1 VNAAPQGSAAHG
13 RMGLLRVLL
22 DPYRRRLIAAITAT
36 VLATAAKLAPP
47 YLAGRVV
54 DDVIQTGST
63 RTLVLIAIALVV
75 TIAVAW
81 LTETA
86 ETWLVGDVGQRALM
100 DLRFR
105 LVEHLQTV
113 SMRYYDRASA
123 GRVMSRVTNDVEALN
138 NIVTGGLNQLV
149 SNALLVVGTVV
160 VLLALDWRMAL
171 VAAFVFPLVVIVAA
185 AFQRAAGPAWR
196 KASDALAQVTA
207 YMAEGLSGRLV
218 VRTFGQE
225 ERHLASFE
233 RHNAETQMR
242 IMRSNS
248 LWRTILPLVELI
260 IAVTI
265 AAVLVYGAR
274 EAVGGALKVGL
285 IVSFTAYLR
294 QALAPLPQLTTLVGD
309 FQQAATALEK
319 LDEILAEPPDPGQ
332 LPGRRPVPTLRGELA
347 FEDVRFAYEGE
358 RWIIHDVNVS
368 IEAGQTVA
376 FIGHSGSGKS
386 TLIKLAVGFY
396 APQSGCVR
404 YDGVDLDQLD
414 LGSVRRQV
422 ALVAQ
427 EPFLFSGS
435 VAHNIAWARPG
446 ASVDDVRAAAEA
458 VDALEV
464 FERLPKGLGTQVGE
478 RGERLSGGQRQLV
491 ALARAIIIDPRIL
504 VLDEATSSI
513 DVATEARVQHGL
525 ARLLAGRTSLVIA
538 HRLSTIRGADRVVV
552 LESGRV
558 VEQGPPEELRAA
570 GGHYAQLEAES
581 ERLA

>member
-1 VNAAPQGSAAHG
+1 VSATPEGTGAQGRIA
-13 RMGLLRVLL
+13 LLRALL
-22 DPYRRRLIAAITAT
+22 HPYRRRVMAAVTAT
-36 VLATAAKLAPP
+36 VLAAAAQLAPP

-54 DDVIQTGST
+54 DDVVETGST
-63 RTLVLIAIALVV
+63 RTLVLIAIALVGAL
-75 TIAVAW
+75 AVAW
-81 LTETA
+81 LAQTA

-105 LVEHLQTV
+105 LVEHLQTLP
-113 SMRYYDRASA
+113 MRYYDRASA

-138 NIVTGGLNQLV
+138 NVVTGGLNQLV
-149 SNALLVVGTVV
+149 SNVLLVVGTVV
-160 VLLALDWRMAL
+160 VLLILDWRMAL
-171 VAAFVFPLVVIVAA
+171 VAAFVFPLVVIVSAS
-185 AFQRAAGPAWR
+185 FQRVAGPAWR
-196 KASDALAQVTA
+196 KASDALAQVTT
-207 YMAEGLSGRLV
+207 YMAEGLSGRAV
-218 VRTFGQE
+218 VRAFGQE
-225 ERHLASFE
+225 ERHLADFE

-242 IMRSNS
+242 VMRSNS
-248 LWRTILPLVELI
+248 LWRTILPLVELM

-274 EAVGGALKVGL
+274 EAVGGAIEVGL

-294 QALAPLPQLTTLVGD
+294 QALAPLPQLTVLVGD

-332 LPGRRPVPTLRGELA
+332 LPGRRPAPALRGELA
-347 FEDVRFAYEGE
+347 FEDVLFAYEDE
-358 RWIIHDVNVS
+358 SWIIHDVNVH

-396 APQSGCVR
+396 GPQRGCVR
-404 YDGVDLDQLD
+404 YDGTDLAELD

-427 EPFLFSGS
+427 EPFLFAGS
-435 VAHNIAWARPG
+435 VAHNIAWAKPG
-446 ASVDDVRAAAEA
+446 ASAHDVRAAAEA

-464 FERLPKGLGTQVGE
+464 FERLPNGLRTEVGE

-491 ALARAIIIDPRIL
+491 SLARAMITNPRIL

-513 DVATEARVQHGL
+513 DVATEARVQRGL

-552 LESGRV
+552 LEAGRV
-558 VEQGPPEELRAA
+558 VEQGSPAELLAA

>member
-1 VNAAPQGSAAHG
+1 MAASA
-13 RMGLLRVLL
+13 
-22 DPYRRRLIAAITAT
+22 AT
-36 VLATAAKLAPP
+36 VLSTAAKLAPP

-63 RTLVLIAIALVV
+63 RTLVRIAIALVV
-75 TIAVAW
+75 ALAVAW
-81 LTETA
+81 LAETA

-105 LVEHLQTV
+105 LVDHLQTLPM
-113 SMRYYDRASA
+113 SYYDRASA

-149 SNALLVVGTVV
+149 SNVLLVIGTVV

-185 AFQRAAGPAWR
+185 SFQRAAGPIWR
-196 KASDALAQVTA
+196 KASDAFAQVTT
-207 YMAEGLSGRLV
+207 YMAEGLSGRAV
-218 VRTFGQE
+218 VRAFGQE
-225 ERHLASFE
+225 ERHLTDFE
-233 RHNAETQMR
+233 RHNAETHMR
-242 IMRSNS
+242 MMRSNS
-248 LWRTILPLVELI
+248 LWRTILPVVELI

-274 EAVGGALKVGL
+274 EAVGGAVTVGL

-294 QALAPLPQLTTLVGD
+294 QALTPLPQLTLLVGD
-309 FQQAATALEK
+309 FQQAATALDK
-319 LDEILAEPPDPGQ
+319 LDEILGEPPDPGQ
-332 LPGRRPVPTLRGELA
+332 LPGRRPAPTLRGQLT
-347 FEDVRFAYEGE
+347 FEDVRFAYEDE

-396 APQSGCVR
+396 DPQRGRVR
-404 YDGVDLDQLD
+404 YDGVDLAQLD

-427 EPFLFSGS
+427 EPFLFAGS
-435 VAHNIAWARPG
+435 VAHNIAWAKPG
-446 ASVDDVRAAAEA
+446 ASVDDVLAAAEA

-464 FERLPKGLGTQVGE
+464 FQRLPDGLDTEVGE

-491 ALARAIIIDPRIL
+491 SLSRAIIIDPRIL

-513 DVATEARVQHGL
+513 DVATEARVQRGL

-538 HRLSTIRGADRVVV
+538 HRLSTIQGADRVVV
-552 LESGRV
+552 LEHGHV
-558 VEQGPPEELRAA
+558 VEQGSPEELRAA

-581 ERLA
+581 ERLV

>member
-1 VNAAPQGSAAHG
+1 VSATPEGTGTRG
-13 RMGLLRVLL
+13 RIALLRSLVH
-22 DPYRRRLIAAITAT
+22 PYRRRVMVAVTAT
-36 VLATAAKLAPP
+36 VLAMAAKLAPP

-54 DDVIQTGST
+54 DDVVQTGST
-63 RTLVLIAIALVV
+63 RTLVLIAIALVAAL
-75 TIAVAW
+75 AVAW
-81 LTETA
+81 LAETA

-105 LVEHLQTV
+105 LVEHLQTLP
-113 SMRYYDRASA
+113 MRYYDRASA
-123 GRVMSRVTNDVEALN
+123 GRVMSSVTNDVEALN
-138 NIVTGGLNQLV
+138 NVVTGGLNQLV
-149 SNALLVVGTVV
+149 SNVLLVVGTVV
-160 VLLALDWRMAL
+160 VLLVLDWRMAL
-171 VAAFVFPLVVIVAA
+171 VAAFVFPLVVIVSAS
-185 AFQRAAGPAWR
+185 FQRVAGPAWR
-196 KASDALAQVTA
+196 KASDALAQVTT
-207 YMAEGLSGRLV
+207 YMAEGLSGRAV
-218 VRTFGQE
+218 VRAFGQE
-225 ERHLASFE
+225 ERHLADFE
-233 RHNAETQMR
+233 RHNTEAHVR
-242 IMRSNS
+242 AMRSNS
-248 LWRTILPLVELI
+248 LWRTILPLVELM

-265 AAVLVYGAR
+265 AAVLVYGSR
-274 EAVGGALKVGL
+274 EAVGGAIEVGV

-309 FQQAATALEK
+309 FLQAATALEK

-332 LPGRRPVPTLRGELA
+332 LPGRRPAPALRGELA
-347 FEDVRFAYEGE
+347 FEDVRFAYEDQ

-368 IEAGQTVA
+368 IDAGQTVA

-396 APQSGCVR
+396 GPQRGCVR
-404 YDGVDLDQLD
+404 YDGADLAQLD

-427 EPFLFSGS
+427 EPFLFAGS
-435 VAHNIAWARPG
+435 VAHNIVWAKPG

-464 FERLPKGLGTQVGE
+464 FERLPNGLRTEVGE

-491 ALARAIIIDPRIL
+491 SLARAMITDPRIL

-513 DVATEARVQHGL
+513 DVATEARVQRGL

-538 HRLSTIRGADRVVV
+538 HRLSTIRGADHVVV
-552 LESGRV
+552 LEAGRV
-558 VEQGPPEELRAA
+558 VEQGSPADLRTA

-581 ERLA
+581 DRLA

>member
-1 VNAAPQGSAAHG
+1 MSAASEHAAAGG
-13 RMGLLRVLL
+13 RIALLRALL
-22 DPYRRRLIAAITAT
+22 HPYRGRVIGAVAAT
-36 VLATAAKLAPP
+36 VLATAAKLVPP

-54 DDVIQTGST
+54 DDVVRTGST
-63 RTLVLIAIALVV
+63 RTLVVIAIALGV
-75 TIAVAW
+75 TLVVAW
-81 LTETA
+81 LAETA

-105 LVEHLQTV
+105 LVDHLQTL

-123 GRVMSRVTNDVEALN
+123 GRVMSRVTNDVEAIN
-138 NIVTGGLNQLV
+138 NLVSGGLNQLV
-149 SNALLVVGTVV
+149 SNVLLVAGTVV

-196 KASDALAQVTA
+196 KASDALTQVTT
-207 YMAEGLSGRLV
+207 YMAEGLSGRAV
-218 VRTFGQE
+218 VRAFGQE
-225 ERHLASFE
+225 EHHLAGFE
-233 RHNAETQMR
+233 RRNAETQVR

-248 LWRTILPLVELI
+248 LWRTILPVVELI

-274 EAVGGALKVGL
+274 EAVGGALEVGL

-294 QALAPLPQLTTLVGD
+294 QALAPLPQLTMLVGD
-309 FQQAATALEK
+309 FQQASTALEK
-319 LDEILAEPPDPGQ
+319 LDEILSVPQDPGQ
-332 LPGRRPVPTLRGELA
+332 LSGRRPAPTLRGDLA
-347 FEDVRFAYEGE
+347 FEEVRFAYEDE
-358 RWIIHDVNVS
+358 RWIIQDVNVR

-386 TLIKLAVGFY
+386 TLVKIAVGFY
-396 APQSGCVR
+396 GSQRGCVR
-404 YDGVDLDQLD
+404 YDDLDLAELD
-414 LGSVRRQV
+414 LASVRRQV

-427 EPFLFSGS
+427 EPFLFAGS

-446 ASVDDVRAAAEA
+446 ASDDDVHAAAEA

-464 FERLPKGLGTQVGE
+464 FERLPNGLRTEVGE

-491 ALARAIIIDPRIL
+491 SLARAIIIDPRIL

-513 DVATEARVQHGL
+513 DVATEARVQRGL

-552 LESGRV
+552 LDGGRV
-558 VEQGPPEELRAA
+558 IEQGSPADLRAA
-570 GGHYAQLEAES
+570 GGHYARLEAES
-581 ERLA
+581 ERVA

>member
-1 VNAAPQGSAAHG
+1 VSATGEGTVARG
-13 RMGLLRVLL
+13 RMALLRTLL
-22 DPYRRRLIAAITAT
+22 HPYRRRVVAAMTAT
-36 VLATAAKLAPP
+36 VLSTAAKLAPP

-54 DDVIQTGST
+54 DDVINTGST
-63 RTLVLIAIALVV
+63 PTLVRIAIALAVAIV
-75 TIAVAW
+75 VAW
-81 LTETA
+81 LAETA

-105 LVEHLQTV
+105 LVDHLQTL

-138 NIVTGGLNQLV
+138 NIVSGGLNQLV
-149 SNALLVVGTVV
+149 SNVLLVVGTVV
-160 VLLALDWRMAL
+160 VLLLLDWRMAL
-171 VAAFVFPLVVIVAA
+171 VAAFVFPLVVSVAA
-185 AFQRAAGPAWR
+185 GFQRAAGPAWR
-196 KASDALAQVTA
+196 KASDALTQTTT
-207 YMAEGLSGRLV
+207 YMAEGLSGRAV
-218 VRTFGQE
+218 VRAFGQE
-225 ERHLASFE
+225 EHHLAGFE
-233 RHNAETQMR
+233 RRNAETQMR

-274 EAVGGALKVGL
+274 EAVHGALEVGL

-294 QALAPLPQLTTLVGD
+294 QALAPLPRLTMLVGD

-332 LPGRRPVPTLRGELA
+332 LPGRRPAPALRGALA
-347 FEDVRFAYEGE
+347 FEDVRFAYEDE
-358 RWIIHDVNVS
+358 RWIIDDVNVS

-376 FIGHSGSGKS
+376 VIGHSGSGKT

-396 APQSGCVR
+396 GPQAGCVR
-404 YDGVDLDQLD
+404 FDGRDLAQLD

-422 ALVAQ
+422 ALVTQ
-427 EPFLFSGS
+427 EPFLFAGS
-435 VAHNIAWARPG
+435 VAHNIAWARRG
-446 ASVDDVRAAAEA
+446 ASDDDVCAAAEA

-464 FERLPKGLGTQVGE
+464 FERLPNGLSTEVGE

-513 DVATEARVQHGL
+513 DVATEVRVQRGL

-538 HRLSTIRGADRVVV
+538 HRLSTIRGADCVVV
-552 LESGRV
+552 LEGGRV
-558 VEQGPPEELRAA
+558 VEQGSPEELRAA
-570 GGHYAQLEAES
+570 SGHFAQLETES
-581 ERLA
+581 ERVA

>member
-1 VNAAPQGSAAHG
+1 MSATPEGTGAHG
-13 RMGLLRVLL
+13 RIALLRALL
-22 DPYRRRLIAAITAT
+22 HPYRRRVMAAVTAT
-36 VLATAAKLAPP
+36 VLAAAAQLAPP

-54 DDVIQTGST
+54 DDVVETGST
-63 RTLVLIAIALVV
+63 RTLVLIAIALVGAL
-75 TIAVAW
+75 AVAW
-81 LTETA
+81 LAQTA

-105 LVEHLQTV
+105 LVEHLQTLP
-113 SMRYYDRASA
+113 MRYYDRASA

-138 NIVTGGLNQLV
+138 NVVTGGLNQLV
-149 SNALLVVGTVV
+149 SNVLLVVGTVV
-160 VLLALDWRMAL
+160 VLLILDWRMAL
-171 VAAFVFPLVVIVAA
+171 VAAFVFPLVVIVSAS
-185 AFQRAAGPAWR
+185 FQRVAGPAWR
-196 KASDALAQVTA
+196 KASDALAQVTT
-207 YMAEGLSGRLV
+207 YMAEGLSGRAV
-218 VRTFGQE
+218 VRAFGQE
-225 ERHLASFE
+225 ERHLADFE

-242 IMRSNS
+242 VMRSNS
-248 LWRTILPLVELI
+248 LWRTILPLVELM

-274 EAVGGALKVGL
+274 EAVGGAIEVGL

-294 QALAPLPQLTTLVGD
+294 QALAPLPQLTVLVGD

-332 LPGRRPVPTLRGELA
+332 LPGRRPAPALRGELA
-347 FEDVRFAYEGE
+347 FEDVLFAYEDE
-358 RWIIHDVNVS
+358 SWIIHDVNVH

-396 APQSGCVR
+396 GPQRGCVR
-404 YDGVDLDQLD
+404 YDGTDLAELD

-427 EPFLFSGS
+427 EPFLFAGS
-435 VAHNIAWARPG
+435 VAHNIAWAKPG
-446 ASVDDVRAAAEA
+446 ASAHDVRAAAEA

-464 FERLPKGLGTQVGE
+464 FERLPNGLRTEVGE
-478 RGERLSGGQRQLV
+478 RGERLSGGERQLV
-491 ALARAIIIDPRIL
+491 SLARAMITDPRIL

-513 DVATEARVQHGL
+513 DVATEARVQRGL

-552 LESGRV
+552 LEAGRV
-558 VEQGPPEELRAA
+558 VEQGSPAELLAA

>member
-1 VNAAPQGSAAHG
+1 MSANPQGAAAGG
-13 RMGLLRVLL
+13 RIALLRALL
-22 DPYRRRLIAAITAT
+22 DPYRPRVIAAIAATA
-36 VLATAAKLAPP
+36 LGTAAKLAPP

-81 LTETA
+81 LAETA

-100 DLRFR
+100 DLRFQ

-149 SNALLVVGTVV
+149 SNLLLVVGTVV

-185 AFQRAAGPAWR
+185 SFQRAAGPAWR
-196 KASDALAQVTA
+196 KASDALAQVTT
-207 YMAEGLSGRLV
+207 YMAEGLSGRAV

-225 ERHLASFE
+225 EHHLATFE
-233 RHNAETQMR
+233 RHNAETQLR

-294 QALAPLPQLTTLVGD
+294 QALAPLPQLTALVGD

-332 LPGRRPVPTLRGELA
+332 VPGRRPAPILRGELA
-347 FEDVRFAYEGE
+347 FEGVRFAYEDE

-368 IEAGQTVA
+368 IEPGQTVA

-386 TLIKLAVGFY
+386 TLVKLAVGFY
-396 APQSGCVR
+396 GPQRGCVR
-404 YDGVDLDQLD
+404 YDGIDLAQLD

-427 EPFLFSGS
+427 EPFLFAGS

-464 FERLPKGLGTQVGE
+464 FERLPNGLGTEVGE

-513 DVATEARVQHGL
+513 DVATEARVQRGL

-552 LESGRV
+552 LEGGGV
-558 VEQGPPEELRAA
+558 IEQGSPEELRAA

>member
-1 VNAAPQGSAAHG
+1 MSGTPHG
-13 RMGLLRVLL
+13 TTARGRIALLRALL
-22 DPYRRRLIAAITAT
+22 DPYRGRLISAVTAT
-36 VLATAAKLAPP
+36 VLSAAAKLAPP

-54 DDVIQTGST
+54 DDVIRTGST
-63 RTLVLIAIALVV
+63 RTLVLIAIALFVSL
-75 TIAVAW
+75 TVAW
-81 LTETA
+81 LAQTA
-86 ETWLVGDVGQRALM
+86 ETWLVTDVGQRALM

-105 LVEHLQTV
+105 LVEHLQTL

-149 SNALLVVGTVV
+149 SNVLLVVGTVV

-171 VAAFVFPLVVIVAA
+171 VAAFVFPLVLIVAA
-185 AFQRAAGPAWR
+185 SFQRVAGPAWR
-196 KASDALAQVTA
+196 KASDALAQVTT
-207 YMAEGLSGRLV
+207 YMAEGLSGRAV
-218 VRTFGQE
+218 VRSFGQE
-225 ERHLASFE
+225 EHHLAQFE

-242 IMRSNS
+242 VMRSNS

-294 QALAPLPQLTTLVGD
+294 QALAPLPQLTTLAGD

-332 LPGRRPVPTLRGELA
+332 LPGRRPAPTLRGDLA
-347 FEDVRFAYEGE
+347 FEDVRFAYQNE

-396 APQSGCVR
+396 SPQRGCVR
-404 YDGVDLDQLD
+404 YDGVDLAQLD
-414 LGSVRRQV
+414 LASMRRQV

-427 EPFLFSGS
+427 EPFLFAGS

-446 ASVDDVRAAAEA
+446 ASIDDVRAAAEA
-458 VDALEV
+458 VEALEV
-464 FERLPKGLGTQVGE
+464 FERLPNGLRTEVGE

-491 ALARAIIIDPRIL
+491 SLSRAIIIDPRIL

-513 DVATEARVQHGL
+513 DVATESRVQRGL
-525 ARLLAGRTSLVIA
+525 ARLLAGRTSLIIA
-538 HRLSTIRGADRVVV
+538 HRLSTIRGADRVAV
-552 LESGRV
+552 LDSGRV
-558 VEQGPPEELRAA
+558 VEQGSPQELRAA
-570 GGHYAQLEAES
+570 GGHYARLEAES
-581 ERLA
+581 ERPA